1 MKQEPKKSR
10 VLIADANDRMR
21 LMLRSTLSDLESEF
35 LEARGSEA
43 TLRAVREHQPDW
55 VLLEVNL
62 RPRGGL
68 PLAGIIRQECPAAKV
83 IMVTNCDEPE
93 VRNSARQ
100 LGVFGYVLKDDLLEV
115 RKLIQ
120 SENRRARPARSD
132 HS

>member
-1 MKQEPKKSR
+1 MTREPNRSR

-21 LMLRSTLSDLESEF
+21 LMLRSTLSDLESEI

-62 RPRGGL
+62 RPAGGL
-68 PLAGIIRQECPAAKV
+68 PVAGQIRKEYPAAKV
-83 IMVTNCDEPE
+83 VMVTNCDEPE
-93 VRNSARQ
+93 VRAKARQ
-100 LGVFGYVLKDDLLEV
+100 IGVFGYVLKDDLLEV

-120 SENRRARPARSD
+120 SETKRERPVRSN
-132 HS
+132 HV